1 MSDEVNVNVVETPAA
16 EATTE
21 SKIEA
26 VKNAYA
32 IAKVLYDT
40 AKAAADK
47 EADEFMLTLI
57 SKYDL
62 RDLNAACNE
71 AQKELHT
78 LMVSN
83 SGEFATSLWHANS
96 AAKNARAELAAVT
109 KVNAE
114 AKSALKLTRES
125 MLSARKAHKDDKKN
139 ADLKKAF
146 DEAKARLAAEEVA
159 RKIVRSRLK
168 AAKSAALSAANA
180 LAMLKKSA
188 P

>member
-125 MLSARKAHKDDKKN
+125 MLSARKAHK
-139 ADLKKAF
+139 AF